1 MVRQSLIILLLVI
14 VTRIL
19 VSSMA
24 ADGLETLNLVT
35 LELAINAPCLG
46 VLNRRLTSTLLS
58 PTLLIVLLLH
68 LLVALVLVVVS
79 RIVTSSITTSN
90 LRVAKIITATFT
102 VITTSLE
109 DVILLL
115 LSHIGNLMFMV
126 TFWWRLITITTNL
139 VLVVL
144 DGANAAR
151 TMMNLL
157 LRLLLDLRKRRS
169 HTTIS
174 TFYRFTIRLLLLLI
188 SLHIK
193 G

>member
-79 RIVTSSITTSN
+79 RIVASSITTSN
-90 LRVAKIITATFT
+90 LRVTKIITDTFT

-169 HTTIS
+169 HPAIS